1 MMENVQEGDQK
12 RAVILIVDDE
22 PDICTSLTLI
32 LRLHDYRVITA
43 GHAPMALDILKATK
57 PDLVISD
64 FMMPWMNGRDFI
76 LEMKQRD
83 NMKATPVIMM
93 SAVDPGEPHPWN
105 AYLRK
110 PADVNELLA
119 TVRRLLDEQKAQQD

>member
-1 MMENVQEGDQK
+1 MMENQQEAEK
-12 RAVILIVDDE
+12 KSVILIVDDE

-32 LRLHDYRVITA
+32 LRMHDYRVITA
-43 GHAPMALDILKATK
+43 GHAPMALDILNATT

-76 LEMKQRD
+76 LEMKKRGS
-83 NMKATPVIMM
+83 MESTPVIMM
-93 SAVDPGEPHPWN
+93 SAVDPGEPRPWN

-110 PADVNELLA
+110 PADISELLA
-119 TVRRLLDEQKAQQD
+119 TVRRLLAEQTA